1 MQSSALPFISTD
13 TISSVVILGIQ
24 AAYLSALCLLTVLI
38 TNCLKKLFGGGG
50 ILTVEFHIS
59 FLNV

>member
-38 TNCLKKLFGGGG
+38 TNCLKKLFWGD